1 MLESVPKEYRIF
13 PLGDAAVT
21 IEFGKIISIRDN
33 QTAIAV
39 AEFFD
44 LNPFPGYIESA
55 PAYASTTIFY
65 DVGVVRR
72 TLADAPS
79 AFEAVRQLI
88 VLAVE
93 NVDDTPAPD
102 GRFFDIPAV
111 FNEQSGP
118 DTADIA
124 RANHLSASQVIDLFT
139 AATYRVFMLG
149 FLPGFAYM
157 GEVDERIAMSR
168 KTSPRL
174 LVPKG
179 SIGIAGRQT
188 GIYSLE
194 SPGGWQIVG
203 RTDVELFTPNK
214 DSPSL
219 LRPGDQVRFIAR
231 K

>member
-1 MLESVPKEYRIF
+1 MADSVPKEYRIF

-72 TLADAPS
+72 TFTDSPS
-79 AFEAVRQLI
+79 AFEAVLQLI
-88 VLAVE
+88 ISAVE
-93 NVDDTPAPD
+93 NLDNTPAPD
-102 GRFFDIPAV
+102 GRIFDIPAV
-111 FNEQSGP
+111 FDEQSGP
-118 DTADIA
+118 DMANIA
-124 RANHLSASQVIDLFT
+124 RANHLSATQVIALFT

-157 GEVDERIAMSR
+157 GEVDERIAMPR

-174 LVPKG
+174 AVPKG

-203 RTDVELFTPNK
+203 RTDVELFTPDE

-219 LRPGDQVRFIAR
+219 LRPGDQVRFIVG